1 MDTRLGLAL
10 GLLLMTTQVSAD
22 RDLRYIDLAAIP
34 SNAVV
39 IDARA
44 LSACRDRS
52 LARARCLPALDLQ
65 GPRGEL
71 PSFRDILWALG
82 TAGLSGGE
90 TAIVA
95 GDDPIAR
102 DFVAGVLYLS
112 GQRRVWIVRQSLSE
126 LLRNRRFA
134 TGPGMQRG
142 MLRSQIYR
150 ASMRDHSILLHAE
163 LQRELTDKPDL
174 VPVDGRGERDFRGPD
189 GRSRIRGARNVPL
202 TAADRNV
209 IAAQPVLPDTSRYVA
224 YGYAAPDS
232 IALFAYLTAVTDAD
246 VRVLLNGWR
255 SWAGNVQP
263 YDTVN
268 TETYTVARHSQR
280 LLALFFA
287 AFALLILICAGCAT
301 RRRKHG
307 FNVSRY
313 HG

>member
-1 MDTRLGLAL
+1 MDIRLGLAL
-10 GLLLMTTQVSAD
+10 GLLLMTAQVCAN
-22 RDLRYIDLAAIP
+22 RDLRYIDLTTVP

-95 GDDPIAR
+95 GDDAVAR

-126 LLRNRRFA
+126 LLRNRRFV

-150 ASMRDHSILLHAE
+150 APMRDHSILLHAE

-174 VPVDGRGERDFRGPD
+174 VPVDGRGKRDFRGAE
-189 GRSRIRGARNVPL
+189 GRSRIRGALNVPL
-202 TAADRNV
+202 ALVHRSAVDG
-209 IAAQPVLPDTSRYVA
+209 QPVLPGTSQYVA
-224 YGYAAPDS
+224 YGYAGPDS

-263 YDTVN
+263 AAAN
-268 TETYTVARHSQR
+268 TETYTVAWHSQG
-280 LLALFFA
+280 LLALFLA
-287 AFALLILICAGCAT
+287 ALAMLILICAARAT

-307 FNVSRY
+307 FNVSRH